1 MTRLFDALRLW
12 AHYVRASARGQLQY
26 RASVIMSIVGT
37 FVITASEAV
46 AAWALFAR
54 FGQLRGWTWPE
65 VALFYGMSSIAW
77 AICAALSKGF
87 EDFSELVVSGEF
99 DRVLLRPRSTVLQL
113 LGAELTLRRIGRLV
127 QGFLLLAYAAP
138 QIAWTVPHV
147 ILLVLSIAGT
157 TCAFGGIFVLQAT
170 SAFWTTT
177 SLELWNAFT
186 FGGSLM
192 SQYPLSIYR
201 SWFRTFFLFAL
212 PLGTTLYFPAVVL
225 LDRPEPLGTPPILG
239 WLAPLAGPAFLA
251 LCLQVWKLGVRRY
264 RSTGS

>member
-1 MTRLFDALRLW
+1 MTGVLDALRLW
-12 AHYVRASARGQLQY
+12 AHYLRASARGQMQY
-26 RASVIMSIVGT
+26 RASVVMSVIGT
-37 FVITASEAV
+37 LVITVSEAV
-46 AAWALFAR
+46 AVWALFAR
-54 FGQLRGWTWPE
+54 FGQLRGWTWHE

-77 AICAALSKGF
+77 AICAGLSKGF
-87 EDFSELVVSGEF
+87 EDFADLVVSGDF

-127 QGFLLLAYAAP
+127 QGGLLVAYAAP
-138 QIAWTVPHV
+138 QIAWTAPHV
-147 ILLVLSIAGT
+147 ALFVLSIAGT
-157 TCAFGGIFVLQAT
+157 TCAFLGIFVLQAT

-201 SWFRTFFLFAL
+201 GWFRTFFLFAL
-212 PLGTTLYFPAVVL
+212 PLGTTLYFPAVAI
-225 LDRPEPLGTPPILG
+225 LDRPEPLGTPPVLG

-251 LCLQVWKLGVRRY
+251 LCVGVWRLGVRRY